1 MNKEIYIDQMLKDR
15 LSKDGYLKNE
25 TDSPI
30 LKEERDEFTNLNY
43 FDPDIAYRFELELI
57 EFAEKQ
63 QIIVKDSKGNDRHF
77 FKYGKFE
84 FKVGDTDHQLIAY
97 KSDVNDTR
105 LFIPFKDST
114 SAKETYG
121 AGRYLDLSEETDKVE
136 NKWILD
142 FNLAYNPWCAYNYSY
157 SCPLVPDENVLKV
170 EIPVGEKKLR

>member
-1 MNKEIYIDQMLKDR
+1 MNNEYIEKINKDR
-15 LSKDGYLKNE
+15 VNKDKYLKNE
-25 TDSPI
+25 PNSPI
-30 LKEERDEFTNLNY
+30 PAEDKEEFTNLNY
-43 FDPDIAYRFELELI
+43 FNPDIAYRFELELI

-63 QIIVKDSKGNDRHF
+63 QIVVKDSKGSDRHF

-84 FKVGDTDHQLIAY
+84 FKVGNTDHQLIAY
-97 KSDVNDTR
+97 KSDVNDSR

-121 AGRYLDLSEETDKVE
+121 AGRYLDLSEENDKVE

-142 FNLAYNPWCAYNYSY
+142 FNLAYNPWCAYNYDY

-170 EIPVGEKKLR
+170 EIMAGEKKLKD